1 MKKPKKDEINGSHL
15 QGNFKKPY
23 LELIKILGKPDYDYR
38 RSDELTDNKISVEW
52 EFKFSDG
59 TDDIMATIYNWKD
72 GINYDDQD
80 GVEVEKLTNWHIGG
94 HSKKAV
100 EKVLQLVN

>member
-1 MKKPKKDEINGSHL
+1 MKKPKKNEISGTHL
-15 QGNFKKPY
+15 QGNFNRPY

-38 RSDELTDNKISVEW
+38 KSDALTDNKISVEW
-52 EFKFSDG
+52 EFKFSDD
-59 TDDIMATIYNWKD
+59 TDDVIATIYNWKD